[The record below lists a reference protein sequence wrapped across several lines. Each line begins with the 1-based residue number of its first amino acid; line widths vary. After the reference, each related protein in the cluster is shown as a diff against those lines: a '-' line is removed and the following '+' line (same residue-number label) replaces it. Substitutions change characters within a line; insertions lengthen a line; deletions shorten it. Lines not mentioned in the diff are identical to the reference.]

1 MNCLWF
7 LCIEKVSEAGG
18 WLVVFVFMQFTG
30 DSQAI
35 RGWITCGERDGGSG
49 GSYTPYRGSVV
60 SWMVVLVILEREERF
75 DAR

>member
-18 WLVVFVFMQFTG
+18 WLVVFVFIQFTG

-35 RGWITCGERDGGSG
+35 RGWITCGERDGGQVGHIPPTG
-49 GSYTPYRGSVV
+49 GVWYLG
-60 SWMVVLVILEREERF
+60 WWF
-75 DAR
+75 